1 MRHETDDADASYRH
15 WHLDRTLN
23 ISHILTTIAIAGS
36 VFVYASSMDKRVAVL
51 EEKIT
56 AQAQA
61 NQQAQQDIKALASD
75 VKYELRL
82 LRSDIMEAMKEGR
95 K

>member
-1 MRHETDDADASYRH
+1 MRRPDDQDASYSH

-23 ISHILTTIAIAGS
+23 ISHIMTTIAIAGS
-36 VFVYASSMDKRVAVL
+36 VFMYATSMDKRVAVL

-61 NQQAQQDIKALASD
+61 NQQAQQDIKTLAGD
-75 VKYELRL
+75 VKFELRQ
-82 LRSDIMEAMKEGR
+82 LRSEIMEAMKEAR

>member
-1 MRHETDDADASYRH
+1 MSIGNDPEYRH

-23 ISHILTTIAIAGS
+23 ISHILTTLAIAGS
-36 VFVYASSMDKRVAVL
+36 VFMYATSMDKRVAVL

-61 NQQAQQDIKALASD
+61 TQQSQQDIKALAGD
-75 VKYELRL
+75 VKFELRQ
-82 LRSDIMEAMKEGR
+82 LRSEIMEAMKETR
-95 K
+95 Q